1 MKERALKKEALE
13 INELKK
19 ELILKLVDENKTL
32 LIFHKLFLLFQESQ
46 YSSTLK
52 EEHT

>member
-1 MKERALKKEALE
+1 MKETALKKEALE
-13 INELKK
+13 INKLKK
-19 ELILKLVDENKTL
+19 ELILKLVDENQIL
-32 LIFHKLFLLFQESQ
+32 LILHKLIVLFQESQ

>member
-19 ELILKLVDENKTL
+19 ELILKLNNENEI
-32 LIFHKLFLLFQESQ
+32 IFSVLKSKLKNRIREKIELFEK
-46 YSSTLK
+46 LK
-52 EEHT
+52 